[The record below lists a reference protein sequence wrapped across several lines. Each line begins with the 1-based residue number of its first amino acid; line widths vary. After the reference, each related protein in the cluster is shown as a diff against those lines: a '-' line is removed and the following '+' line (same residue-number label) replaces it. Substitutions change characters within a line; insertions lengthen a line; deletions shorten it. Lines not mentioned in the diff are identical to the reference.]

1 MIFDLWIWASLAAA
15 AFQTVRFMLQ
25 KQMAQAT
32 LSAGGA
38 TFARFFYA
46 APFIVVLLALYA
58 TATAQVIKMPPLAF
72 WAYGLAGGVAQ
83 ITATVFTVML
93 FGLRNFAVGMAFI
106 KTEAILTVFVGLIV
120 LGEGVTALGFG
131 AIALGVAGVLILSMP
146 PEQKGFSLRAM
157 GSRAMV
163 LGLAAGTL
171 FAVSAVSY
179 RGASLQVDSG
189 DPLLRAAVTLAA
201 VVILQTCVMALWLPL
216 REAGQIARV
225 WQARRVAV
233 WIGLTSMAGSLCWFI
248 GRAGA
253 ETGFLRRC
261 F

>member
-1 MIFDLWIWASLAAA
+1 
-15 AFQTVRFMLQ
+15 V
-25 KQMAQAT
+25 
-32 LSAGGA
+32 
-38 TFARFFYA
+38 
-46 APFIVVLLALYA
+46 
-58 TATAQVIKMPPLAF
+58 
-72 WAYGLAGGVAQ
+72 
-83 ITATVFTVML
+83 
-93 FGLRNFAVGMAFI
+93 
-106 KTEAILTVFVGLIV
+106 
-120 LGEGVTALGFG
+120 
-131 AIALGVAGVLILSMP
+131 GVAGVLILSMP

-248 GRAGA
+248 AFTLQTAAYVKAVGQVELIFGVAASVLFFREKIG
-253 ETGFLRRC
+253 LREAVGITVLTLSILLLVLAA
-261 F
+261 